1 MKIDILTIFPD
12 FFRGPLDYGIVRRAR
27 ETGLVE
33 INIHDLRAFTKDK
46 HRTVDD
52 RPFGGGEG
60 MVLKPEP
67 IFECLESFG
76 DVASREVRLSAGAKQ
91 SVILL
96 SAQGR
101 RLDQTLAA
109 ELSALDRI
117 VLICGRYE
125 GVDERISEHLADREL
140 SIGDY
145 VLSGG
150 ELGAA
155 VIVETVTRLIPGAV
169 GNQAS
174 TRQES
179 FTDVRSEDARTES
192 FTVGAQLAGDGPSST
207 CVSGGLLD
215 YPHYTRPADF
225 RGMAVPEVLVNGNHD
240 QIRSWRRKTALA
252 KTLRNRPDLLER
264 VALTAVD
271 KELLAQIKLDQIKLV
286 QGTTDGD
293 GASPVSTKDLSAKD
307 HGKS

>member
-12 FFRGPLDYGIVRRAR
+12 FFHGPLDYGIIRRAR

-33 INIHDLRAFTKDK
+33 VSIHDLRNFTKDK

-67 IFECLESFG
+67 IFECLEAIG
-76 DVASREVRLSAGAKQ
+76 GLASRTDRIGGNAKQ
-91 SVILL
+91 SVIVL
-96 SAQGR
+96 SPQGR
-101 RLDQTLAA
+101 RLDQALAA
-109 ELSALDRI
+109 ELSTLERV

-125 GVDERISEHLADREL
+125 GVDDRVSEHLADREV

-155 VIVETVTRLIPGAV
+155 VILETVTRLIPGAV
-169 GNQAS
+169 GNEAS

-179 FTDVRSEDARTES
+179 FTEQVFAGEGARATQER
-192 FTVGAQLAGDGPSST
+192 GPSST

-225 RGMAVPEVLVNGNHD
+225 RGMAVPEVLVNGNHED
-240 QIRSWRRKTALA
+240 IRRWRRKTALA

-264 VALTAVD
+264 VALTD
-271 KELLAQIKLDQIKLV
+271 EDRELLNEV
-286 QGTTDGD
+286 R
-293 GASPVSTKDLSAKD
+293 SPQAGV
-307 HGKS
+307 

>member
-33 INIHDLRAFTKDK
+33 VNIHDLRNFTKDR

-67 IFECLESFG
+67 IFECLESLEG
-76 DVASREVRLSAGAKQ
+76 VGARADRVSRSANQ

-101 RLDQTLAA
+101 KLDQSLAA
-109 ELSALDRI
+109 ELSMLDRI

-125 GVDERISEHLADREL
+125 GVDERVCEHLADREV

-155 VIVETVTRLIPGAV
+155 VIVDTVTRLIPGAV
-169 GNQAS
+169 RNEAS

-179 FTDVRSEDARTES
+179 FTEHPEL
-192 FTVGAQLAGDGPSST
+192 VGSGPSST

-215 YPHYTRPADF
+215 YPHYTRPAGF
-225 RGMAVPEVLVNGNHD
+225 RGMAVPEVLVNGNHEE
-240 QIRSWRRKTALA
+240 IRRWRRKAALA
-252 KTLRNRPDLLER
+252 KTLRNRPDLLEG
-264 VALTAVD
+264 VALTEED
-271 KELLAQIKLDQIKLV
+271 QELLDEIRNQ
-286 QGTTDGD
+286 
-293 GASPVSTKDLSAKD
+293 
-307 HGKS
+307 